1 MIIVKIIATII
12 IICIVLLFVFW
23 LVNTSDFGESSLDM
37 TDEEYNEVCKEYQ
50 KYWEQ
55 MRREEEFKGLKCDTV
70 IIDEFE
76 LPFRKEP

>member
-1 MIIVKIIATII
+1 MIIVKIIAIII

-50 KYWEQ
+50 KYWGQ
-55 MRREEEFKGLKCDTV
+55 MRSEEEFKGLKCDTV

-76 LPFRKEP
+76 LPFGKES

>member
-1 MIIVKIIATII
+1 MIIVTII

-37 TDEEYNEVCKEYQ
+37 TDEEYNEFCKEYQ

-55 MRREEEFKGLKCDTV
+55 MKRKEEFKGLKCDTI

-76 LPFRKEP
+76 LPFGKEP